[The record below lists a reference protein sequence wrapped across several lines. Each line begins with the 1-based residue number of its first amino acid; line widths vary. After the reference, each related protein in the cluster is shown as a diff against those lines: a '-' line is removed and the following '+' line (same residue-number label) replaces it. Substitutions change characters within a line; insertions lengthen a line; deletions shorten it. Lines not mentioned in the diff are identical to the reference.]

1 MSLVNDTDNDWR
13 LRKITL
19 FGAARGIVSQLNHG
33 QDLTHISMPAVFLYP
48 YSILELG
55 ALRLLNKIHLIYE
68 LNEITDPLERMKGI
82 CRWFVCLFEQEW
94 QERKPYNPILGET
107 HKSWT
112 EHTKYG
118 KTEIVLEQIMHHP
131 PITAFG
137 VNSTKNQVKVEGN
150 LQFAVEFGGNSLN
163 LTSKGYARVTLG
175 KFGEEYIFSRMWP
188 DMLVTNVI
196 IGTRKHLWQNDV
208 HISCEKS
215 GLSAQFTFYEEQ
227 EGYWGEIFNF
237 VEGVIGEHIGDEDA
251 EDIKFIISGKLGD
264 VIHIHPYDSED
275 QEVFV
280 NCKQVVTTKLYY
292 PPPEEM
298 DEMESLKIWADVNK
312 YVVVDDMYNADA
324 AKLQVEE
331 AQRKKR
337 AERKLTGV
345 EYRPVNFIKD
355 GTIDGWVL
363 SPPPKFPVTCGSL
376 CDANH
381 RPLISIPETA
391 TVQEAAETLHQNNIL
406 CAPVLNSVDLP
417 LGLVDVLDL
426 LSYIVGISGFFEDIS
441 KSPETISQNKLQYST
456 SPVTSLISASGVNL
470 IWKLERNTP
479 LDLALETF
487 TSGAHRVLVGDPK
500 NLSIL
505 TQSHVLKYL
514 WQLINETEN
523 ANEKFPKINQTLKQL
538 QLGAV
543 AVLLDRPISIT
554 TKMTAIEGFRL
565 LYVSKI
571 HGLAIMSEDGKL
583 VGNLSA
589 SHLAFLT
596 ANRLEDLLLP
606 VLEFKEKIGKA
617 DEPLVTCHENSTL
630 KEAIELLVKNHVHR
644 VYIVDHDNRPTG
656 VVSISDVL
664 AQFRD

>member
-1 MSLVNDTDNDWR
+1 MSLVNETNNDWR
-13 LRKITL
+13 YRKITL

-48 YSILELG
+48 FSILELG
-55 ALRLLNKIHLIYE
+55 ALRLMNKIHYVYD
-68 LNEITDPLERMKGI
+68 LNQVADPFERMKGVS
-82 CRWFVCLFEQEW
+82 RWFVSLFEQEW
-94 QERKPYNPILGET
+94 QERKPYNPILGKT
-107 HKSWT
+107 HKCWT
-112 EHTKYG
+112 EHEKYG
-118 KTEIVLEQIMHHP
+118 RTDIILEQIMHHP

-137 VNSTKNQVKVEGN
+137 INTPKHQVKVEGN
-150 LQFAVEFGGNSLN
+150 LEFAVEFGGNSLN
-163 LTSKGYARVTLG
+163 LTSRGYARLTLE
-175 KFGEEYIFSRMWP
+175 KFGEEYIFSRLWP

-208 HISCEKS
+208 HLSCAQS
-215 GLSAQFTFYEEQ
+215 GYSAQFTFYEEA

-237 VEGVIGEHIGDEDA
+237 VEGVIGKNIGDED
-251 EDIKFIISGKLGD
+251 EEEIQFIITGKLGD
-264 VIHIHPYDSED
+264 VVKIHPYDDPDQTEVFLEGKKLTTTQLQYPKPED
-275 QEVFV
+275 Q
-280 NCKQVVTTKLYY
+280 
-292 PPPEEM
+292 
-298 DEMESLKIWADVNK
+298 DEMESLKIWSEVNK
-312 YVVVDDMYNADA
+312 YVVEDDMYSADA

-337 AERKLTGV
+337 AERKTTGLN
-345 EYRPVNFIKD
+345 YRPVYFVHDSALN
-355 GTIDGWVL
+355 GWVL
-363 SPPPKFPVTCGSL
+363 APPPKFSVTCGAV

-381 RPLISIPETA
+381 RALISIPETA
-391 TVQEAAETLHQNNIL
+391 TVQEAAEILHGNNIL
-406 CAPVLNSVDLP
+406 CAPVLNNIDLP

-470 IWKLERNTP
+470 TWKLERNSP

-487 TSGAHRVLVGDPK
+487 TSGAHRILVGDPK

-514 WQLINETEN
+514 WQMVNEGDN
-523 ANEKFPKINQTLKQL
+523 AQQFPKLSKTLKQL
-538 QLGAV
+538 SLGSV

-554 TKMTAIEGFRL
+554 TNMTAIEGFRL

-571 HGLAIMSEDGKL
+571 HGLAIVTEDQKL

-589 SHLAFLT
+589 SHLACLT

-606 VLEFKEKIGKA
+606 VLEFKQAIGKA
-617 DEPLVTCHENSTL
+617 DEPLVTCHDNASL
-630 KEAIELLVKNHVHR
+630 KEAMELLVNNHVHR
-644 VYIVDHDNRPTG
+644 LYIVDEGNRPTG